1 MAEENRSEIDQAYE
15 DIEREVPARVAR
27 AIKWLRDPEAR
38 WIRIPIG
45 VLFRRCP
52 GGCCKSEVGAAPLSR

>member
-1 MAEENRSEIDQAYE
+1 MAEESRSEIDQAYE

-45 VLFRRCP
+45 VLFIIA
-52 GGCCKSEVGAAPLSR
+52 GFLWFVSVI